1 MMGLQFFGGGRYDGL
16 VKEVGGGDTP
26 AVGWA
31 TGMDRLVDVYNSYN
45 KDKLKE
51 NNMKLYIASIGEE
64 ANILASKLTNELRNK
79 GIYVERDICE
89 RSIGSQFKYANKK
102 MARYVITIGDTEV
115 KENKSKIKDMESGEE
130 KEIELTAEKICEF
143 LA

>member
-1 MMGLQFFGGGRYDGL
+1 MDLQFFGGGRYDGL

-31 TGMDRLVDVYNSYN
+31 TGMDRLVDVFLSYN

-51 NNMKLYIASIGEE
+51 KNIDLYIASIGEE
-64 ANILASKLTNELRNK
+64 ANVLAFKITNELRYK
-79 GIYVERDICE
+79 GIYVEKDICS

-102 MARYVITIGDTEV
+102 MAKYVLTIGETEV
-115 KENKSKIKDMESGEE
+115 KEKIAKIKNMESGEE
-130 KEIELTAEKICEF
+130 TDIPLDAEKILEY